1 MEIGKERLNCFLDEQ
16 CLQEWVGLNAKQYYY
31 PNNKTTKNVNEN
43 MTTTRVGGAKSLKC
57 L

>member
-43 MTTTRVGGAKSLKC
+43 INTTRVGGAKSLKC